1 MRYAPALLL
10 LLAAC
15 SEGGDFPRLLPTDQI
30 LAEPDLPAHA
40 EPVAAAPEQVEERAE
55 ARAAALRARADAL
68 RGPVVEDDIRARA
81 AN

>member
-15 SEGGDFPRLLPTDQI
+15 SDGDDYPRLLPTNQI
-30 LAEPDLPAHA
+30 LAEPVLPAHA
-40 EPVAAAPEQVEERAE
+40 APVADAPEAVAAQAD

>member
-1 MRYAPALLL
+1 MKYASALLL

-30 LAEPDLPAHA
+30 LADPALPAHA
-40 EPVAAAPEQVEERAE
+40 QPVAAAPEQVLTQAD

-68 RGPVVEDDIRARA
+68 RGPVVEDEIKARA